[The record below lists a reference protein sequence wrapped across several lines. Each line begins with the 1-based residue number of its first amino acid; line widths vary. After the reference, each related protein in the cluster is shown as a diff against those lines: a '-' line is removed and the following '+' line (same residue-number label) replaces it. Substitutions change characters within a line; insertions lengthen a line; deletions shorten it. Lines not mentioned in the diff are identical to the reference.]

1 MAAANLLK
9 AFAVIALTAV
19 ASPAA
24 AFVSPFPPEA
34 VGFKSSRHHVV
45 GNPSDC
51 DANEALWHIHDHS
64 TLVSHRRSFLHG
76 LSTVVAMGSSVAVL
90 SLPGVARAEA
100 ESMERGGVK
109 LTPFNSLSFNYRGGS
124 SPTTGTLEEP
134 SISYSDFLSKLN
146 SDQVT
151 FVEFLAPNGNV
162 AYATLKQSS
171 ADGEISSAAGPIRI
185 GEGYP
190 LEDPEGWSSPAFVIK
205 AVAKMGVPYKFVV
218 PGINASL

>member
-1 MAAANLLK
+1 MAATNFLK
-9 AFAVIALTAV
+9 AAISVLTVV

-24 AFVSPFPPEA
+24 AFVSPFAREA
-34 VGFKSSRHHVV
+34 ARLESCHPAFVD
-45 GNPSDC
+45 PSER
-51 DANEALWHIHDHS
+51 NVYEALSHFNDHS
-64 TLVSHRRSFLHG
+64 QSISHRRSFLHEF
-76 LSTVVAMGSSVAVL
+76 STMVAVGSSMAVL

-100 ESMERGGVK
+100 ETMERGGVK

-151 FVEFLAPNGNV
+151 FVQFLAPNGDV
-162 AYATLKQSS
+162 AYATFKQSS
-171 ADGEISSAAGPIRI
+171 ADGETSSSAAPIRI

-205 AVAKMGVPYKFVV
+205 AVAKKGVPYKFVV